1 MSLLPKIYAKESN
14 DYVVVY
20 DKTGKYSG
28 SNQGGFGSP
37 NVDISNVM
45 EAYVEVYTPQN
56 DIPVIISVY
65 SGFPTLDKD
74 LGYELPISL
83 FSMTEVE
90 SGVWK
95 IGYRLKGK
103 DSKGVSFEKYN
114 ECKFIFT
121 KSAECC
127 VDKIVASTVNIPLIM
142 KDERRKASDELAM
155 TLRRAL
161 WAKERDMYDAAQTHL
176 KFITL
181 QCNCCC

>member
-1 MSLLPKIYAKESN
+1 MSLLPKIYAKESK

-20 DKTGKYSG
+20 DTTGKYSG
-28 SNQGGFGSP
+28 NNQGGYGGP
-37 NVDISNVM
+37 NVNISDVT
-45 EAYVEVYTPQN
+45 EAYVEVYTPQSETPVIVPVYPSFPELDEEIGY
-56 DIPVIISVY
+56 DIPV
-65 SGFPTLDKD
+65 
-74 LGYELPISL
+74 SL

-121 KSAECC
+121 NSAECC
-127 VDKIVASTVNIPLIM
+127 VDKLVASTVNTPLVM
-142 KDERRKASDELAM
+142 KDERKKAADELVII
-155 TLRRAL
+155 LRTAL
-161 WAKERDMYDAAQTHL
+161 WAKERQMYDAAQTQL

-181 QCNCCC
+181 HCNCC